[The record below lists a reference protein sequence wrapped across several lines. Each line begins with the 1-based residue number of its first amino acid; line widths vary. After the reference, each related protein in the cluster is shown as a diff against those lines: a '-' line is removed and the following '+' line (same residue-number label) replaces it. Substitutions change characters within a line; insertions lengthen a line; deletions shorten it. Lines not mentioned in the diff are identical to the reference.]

1 MVANGT
7 PNGSADPTA
16 PVAMRII
23 RQNAEDGD
31 VKEKEDYESDVDDE
45 VEDVDDEE
53 EEKRDGLGI
62 LLEGK
67 KQIQLQS
74 GEVLEVGRD
83 PLPPDGAKWGVRHAQ
98 ALLLFLCTSTAYS
111 LRVNLSVAIVA
122 MVDHTASGNPD
133 FPVFSW
139 PKKTQG
145 YLLSSFF
152 WGYLVM
158 QIPASQLAQRF
169 GARFFLAASMVGTGL
184 FTMLLPVA
192 AMYGDWPAVAVTRA
206 ASGLCQG
213 FVFPSCYV
221 LLGKWAPP
229 LERGRFT
236 AFVIGAQ
243 LLGPVVMLPVTGIL
257 SSSAGGW
264 PSVFY
269 SSGALGLLVG
279 ILVFVFVA
287 DSPAKHRG
295 ISHIERDYIQRS
307 IGVNTRG
314 QLKRTRTPWRAILT
328 CVPLWATMLS
338 HAGQS
343 WGFLT
348 FITEVPTY
356 MSSVLKF
363 DIKKNGLLS
372 ALPYLTTWVMSFAFS
387 WVSDFITE
395 RKMLTLTNS
404 RKVFNTIGMWGPGLT
419 MLGVGYTS
427 GSPALAVA
435 LLTVALGL
443 KAGCYVGFQVNYV
456 DLAPQFSGTSFGVG
470 NFLANSC
477 STLAPI
483 TVGLIVT
490 DQTSPE
496 QWRYVFFVTCG
507 MFFVGNLL
515 FILFGSAE
523 VQPWN
528 GSRKASMYLSKD
540 SIASQDLERLRAAAA
555 T

>member
-1 MVANGT
+1 MGLVM
-7 PNGSADPTA
+7 P
-16 PVAMRII
+16 
-23 RQNAEDGD
+23 AEDTPLIPGVR
-31 VKEKEDYESDVDDE
+31 VKS
-45 VEDVDDEE
+45 
-53 EEKRDGLGI
+53 R
-62 LLEGK
+62 
-67 KQIQLQS
+67 
-74 GEVLEVGRD
+74 R
-83 PLPPDGAKWGVRHAQ
+83 AKFGVRHVQ

-122 MVDHTASGNPD
+122 MVGKSGNPD
-133 FPVFSW
+133 FPTFDWQKS
-139 PKKTQG
+139 TQG
-145 YLLSSFF
+145 ILHSSFF

-158 QIPASQLAQRF
+158 QVPASQLAQHF
-169 GARFFLAASMVGTGL
+169 GARFFLAGAMMGTGL
-184 FTMLLPVA
+184 FTLLLPVA
-192 AMYGDWPAVAVTRA
+192 AIYHDWPAVAVVRA

-243 LLGPVVMLPVTGIL
+243 LLGPVVMLPVTGVL

-269 SSGALGLLVG
+269 LSGAVGLLVG
-279 ILVFVFVA
+279 VLVFVFVA
-287 DSPAKHRG
+287 DSPLTHRG
-295 ISHIERDYIQRS
+295 ISDVERDYIQRS
-307 IGVNTRG
+307 IGVNARA
-314 QLKRTRTPWRAILT
+314 QLKRTRTPWRSILT
-328 CVPLWATMLS
+328 CVPLWATMIS

-348 FITEVPTY
+348 FQTEVPTY

-363 DIKKNGLLS
+363 DMKKNGLLS
-372 ALPYLTTWVMSFAFS
+372 ALPYLTTWIASFFFS
-387 WVSDFITE
+387 WLSDFITE
-395 RKMLTLTNS
+395 RKTLSLTTS
-404 RKVFNTIGMWGPGLT
+404 RKIFNTIGMWGPGVT
-419 MLGVGYTS
+419 MVAVGYIS

-435 LLTVALGL
+435 FLTVALGL

-456 DLAPQFSGTSFGVG
+456 DLAPQFSGTSFSVG
-470 NFLANSC
+470 NLLANSW
-477 STLAPI
+477 SSLAPI
-483 TVGLIVT
+483 AAGLIVT
-490 DQTSPE
+490 DWESASVD
-496 QWRYVFFVTCG
+496 QWRIVFFVTG
-507 MFFVGNLL
+507 TMFFVGNLV
-515 FILFGSAE
+515 FVLFGSAD

>member
-1 MVANGT
+1 MGLVKPPEET
-7 PNGSADPTA
+7 PLLPDA
-16 PVAMRII
+16 R
-23 RQNAEDGD
+23 RRR
-31 VKEKEDYESDVDDE
+31 
-45 VEDVDDEE
+45 
-53 EEKRDGLGI
+53 KR
-62 LLEGK
+62 
-67 KQIQLQS
+67 
-74 GEVLEVGRD
+74 
-83 PLPPDGAKWGVRHAQ
+83 AKWGVRHVQ

-122 MVDHTASGNPD
+122 MVNQTASGNKD
-133 FPVFSW
+133 FPVFDW
-139 PKKTQG
+139 KKKTQSVV
-145 YLLSSFF
+145 LSSFF

-169 GARFFLAASMVGTGL
+169 GARFFLAGAMVGTGL

-192 AMYGDWPAVAVTRA
+192 AIFGDWPAVAVTRA

-213 FVFPSCYV
+213 FVFPACYV

-243 LLGPVVMLPVTGIL
+243 LLGPVVMLPVTGVL

-269 SSGALGLLVG
+269 ASGALGLLVG
-279 ILVFVFVA
+279 VLVFIFVA
-287 DSPAKHRG
+287 DSPAEHKH
-295 ISHIERDYIQRS
+295 ISEVERDYIQRS
-307 IGVNTRG
+307 IGGSMRN
-314 QLKRTRTPWRAILT
+314 QLKRTRTPWLSIIT
-328 CVPLWATMLS
+328 CVPLWATMIS

-372 ALPYLTTWVMSFAFS
+372 ALPYLTTWFASFAFS
-387 WVSDFITE
+387 WLSDFITE
-395 RKMLTLTNS
+395 RKMLTLTAS
-404 RKVFNTIGMWGPGLT
+404 RKIFNTIGMWGPGLT
-419 MLGVGYTS
+419 MLGVGYIS
-427 GSPALAVA
+427 DSPPLAVT

-456 DLAPQFSGTSFGVG
+456 DLAPQFSGTSFSLG

-483 TVGLIVT
+483 AVGLIVT
-490 DQTSPE
+490 DQTSIE
-496 QWRYVFFVTCG
+496 QWRYVFFVTCA
-507 MFFVGNLL
+507 MFFLGNLV
-515 FILFGSAE
+515 FICFGSAE